1 MHPKWDSQR
10 PQLYDNGIQ
19 FRLTEINGI
28 KDYFIDEIRERET
41 MSKKLSK
48 NIAPFYYFD
57 KTLLVLSGTRRSV
70 SMASFATVTG
80 APVGIARASF
90 S

>member
-1 MHPKWDSQR
+1 
-10 PQLYDNGIQ
+10 
-19 FRLTEINGI
+19 
-28 KDYFIDEIRERET
+28 

-80 APVGIARASF
+80 ALVGIARASF

>member
-1 MHPKWDSQR
+1 MHPQWDSQR
-10 PQLYDNGIQ
+10 PQLYDDGIQ
-19 FRLTEINGI
+19 FRLEINRI

-80 APVGIARASF
+80 ALVGIARASF

>member
-1 MHPKWDSQR
+1 
-10 PQLYDNGIQ
+10 
-19 FRLTEINGI
+19 
-28 KDYFIDEIRERET
+28 

-48 NIAPFYYFD
+48 NIARFYYFD
-57 KTLLVLSGTRRSV
+57 KTLLVLSGTRGSV

-80 APVGIARASF
+80 ALVGIARASF